1 MAQSQ
6 VDLSSSVRFSATNK
20 RKYQRRI
27 REQELLRVN
36 PRHSSPASKT
46 MPLASDCRRGN
57 EDPGL
62 GAAALINTPP
72 LSSDCLGICH
82 HTIPQPQSQHEL
94 QQTKKSF
101 RNRTQQPGENL
112 EASSRASSRASSTE
126 PTCRVNPVR
135 NTGGRRWNIDPSNW
149 IKTPIST
156 TSDAH
161 TQTHTIELISVHFQH
176 VYFRIFTGLFRIS
189 RDFSGSTQHVHAPSS
204 FLRLKIQ
211 ERVGVDNHSINHQ
224 IIKLNCLL

>member
-1 MAQSQ
+1 MISFLFLLFSFFSWVGSVLKIARNPRVAQSQ

-101 RNRTQQPGENL
+101 RNRTQQPGENPQEHPQEHL
-112 EASSRASSRASSTE
+112 QEHLQPSQ
-126 PTCRVNPVR
+126 PV
-135 NTGGRRWNIDPSNW
+135 G
-149 IKTPIST
+149 
-156 TSDAH
+156 
-161 TQTHTIELISVHFQH
+161 
-176 VYFRIFTGLFRIS
+176 
-189 RDFSGSTQHVHAPSS
+189 
-204 FLRLKIQ
+204 
-211 ERVGVDNHSINHQ
+211 
-224 IIKLNCLL
+224 